1 MCKKKT
7 NTKSLLYQ
15 SSSEEAA
22 VDGISRIKKAALN
35 ALHVAASYGNTW
47 LVKYLIE
54 ETGVPVNRY
63 SPKFIKIILKNCR
76 IMVDFDSCSSSISN
90 EPM

>member
-1 MCKKKT
+1 MGHANLILIFYIACPICNKT
-7 NTKSLLYQ
+7 TLKFLLCQ

-54 ETGVPVNRY
+54 EIGVPV
-63 SPKFIKIILKNCR
+63 
-76 IMVDFDSCSSSISN
+76 
-90 EPM
+90 